1 VILTKKN
8 FKMSIQLY
16 ISEVK
21 IAVNLENQHGFFSLT
36 SGVRVVVHAKD
47 TLALAYEEGV
57 TIKGGDEAFI
67 RIKLV
72 RNKLIH
78 ISTATLCYT

>member
-1 VILTKKN
+1 
-8 FKMSIQLY
+8 M
-16 ISEVK
+16 K
-21 IAVNLENQHGFFSLT
+21 IAVNLENQYGLLSLLT
-36 SGVRVVVHAKD
+36 SGVRVVVHAKG

-72 RNKLIH
+72 RN
-78 ISTATLCYT
+78 

>member
-1 VILTKKN
+1 VNLAKKN

-16 ISEVK
+16 ISEVS
-21 IAVNLENQHGFFSLT
+21 IVVNLDNQYGFLSLLT
-36 SGVRVVVHAKD
+36 SGVRVVVHAKG

-67 RIKLV
+67 GIKLV

-78 ISTATLCYT
+78 ISTATF

>member
-21 IAVNLENQHGFFSLT
+21 IAVNLENQYGFLSLT
-36 SGVRVVVHAKD
+36 SGVRVVVHAKG
-47 TLALAYEEGV
+47 TLPLAYEEGA

-67 RIKLV
+67 GIKLV
-72 RNKLIH
+72 RN
-78 ISTATLCYT
+78 

>member
-1 VILTKKN
+1 VNLAKKN

-16 ISEVK
+16 ISEVS
-21 IAVNLENQHGFFSLT
+21 IVVNLDNQYGFLSLLT
-36 SGVRVVVHAKD
+36 SGVRVVVHAKG
-47 TLALAYEEGV
+47 TLALAYAEGV

-78 ISTATLCYT
+78 ISTATL